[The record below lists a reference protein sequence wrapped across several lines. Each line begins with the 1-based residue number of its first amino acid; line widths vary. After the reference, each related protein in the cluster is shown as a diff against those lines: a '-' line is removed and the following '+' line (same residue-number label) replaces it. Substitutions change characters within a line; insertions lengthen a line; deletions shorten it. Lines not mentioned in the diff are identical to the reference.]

1 MYGATVWIT
10 ISNTGFTCLTW
21 ILSCMKQNDWKLN
34 PQRQQQ
40 TSSLV
45 RDRAR
50 GWRGLIFLYF
60 GVCDIKTFRDPCP
73 ASSITEDVQ
82 QHDCFNLVRDTKEK
96 SFFVFFFYLMEVCW
110 LRLCTQTE
118 QGPILTSG
126 VYTSELS
133 NPGSNCMFV
142 KNKGICSLYI
152 SARSS
157 WVFFF
162 WSWSQQWSVFDLR
175 KSYYKFHCAS
185 LVKKNKK
192 KHIVSFQGIG
202 VWGSIINTPSK
213 LCTVH
218 TQLRNFNKL
227 LSLQTGMFP
236 SPMNNALPW
245 KDCFWQQRSV
255 FVLGRSAG
263 ERSACSYDA
272 QVTPQ
277 AASKETLASEL
288 SGCKNTHTSAYLWR

>member
-34 PQRQQQ
+34 PQWQQQ

-162 WSWSQQWSVFDLR
+162 LKLESTVERIWPQEKLLQIPLCFTG
-175 KSYYKFHCAS
+175 
-185 LVKKNKK
+185 KK
-192 KHIVSFQGIG
+192 KQKKTYSVISGH
-202 VWGSIINTPSK
+202 WCLREHHK
-213 LCTVH
+213 YTV
-218 TQLRNFNKL
+218 K
-227 LSLQTGMFP
+227 
-236 SPMNNALPW
+236 ALY
-245 KDCFWQQRSV
+245 S
-255 FVLGRSAG
+255 
-263 ERSACSYDA
+263 
-272 QVTPQ
+272 
-277 AASKETLASEL
+277 
-288 SGCKNTHTSAYLWR
+288 THTTSQLQQTSITADRHVSQSDE